1 MIIIMVLCAALGGCW
16 TSGQGVA
23 TSNGTGDQYIG
34 KNVDAV
40 IARFGN
46 PAGRKKLDNDQLAYV
61 WELPA
66 TDLPENQKIFK
77 GNAGLY
83 GDGLTP
89 GAISDDPRSCKLTVT
104 TSLDGTVAQF
114 NAEDLN
120 GTGASKVTLGLIGS
134 VCAQRL

>member
-1 MIIIMVLCAALGGCW
+1 MINIVVLCAALGGCG
-16 TSGQGVA
+16 TSGQGGT
-23 TSNGTGDQYIG
+23 TSNRTGDQFIG

-46 PAGRKKLDNDQLAYV
+46 PSQRKKLDNDQLVYV
-61 WELPA
+61 WQLLA
-66 TDLPENQKIFK
+66 TDLPENQKSFS
-77 GNAGLY
+77 GYGGLY

-89 GAISDDPRSCKLTVT
+89 GAISDDIRSCRLTVT
-104 TSLDGTVAQF
+104 TSAEGNVTQF

-120 GTGASKVTLGLIGS
+120 GTGAPKATRGLVGG